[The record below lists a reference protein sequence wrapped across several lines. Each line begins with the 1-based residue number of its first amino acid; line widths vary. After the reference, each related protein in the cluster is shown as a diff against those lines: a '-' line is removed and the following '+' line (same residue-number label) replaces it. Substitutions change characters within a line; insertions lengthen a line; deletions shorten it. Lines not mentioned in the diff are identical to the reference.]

1 MNNSSAGPCCC
12 TSAGQALLW
21 QRHRQLFWSTED
33 EAQANVVLLQNYKCH
48 DMQKVAGQ
56 PTQEETA
63 NGKGVIFTTGAKL
76 MCSDLTS
83 RLGSSP
89 SSKKCAH
96 RSTKRYKTAGKTQ
109 II

>member
-21 QRHRQLFWSTED
+21 QRHRQLFWSTD
-33 EAQANVVLLQNYKCH
+33 EAQASVVLLQNYKCH